1 MNKKILIVDDEKDTV
16 GFLKKGLEREGFQV
30 ICAFGGREAKTKILD
45 QKPDLILLD
54 LVMPDLSGWEV
65 LKWLKEEERLPI
77 PTIIVSAKGELGDM
91 KKGYS
96 LESDTYLIK
105 PVNIADILKSI
116 QIVSSLEVE

>member
-1 MNKKILIVDDEKDTV
+1 MTKKILIVDDEKDTV
-16 GFLKKGLEREGFQV
+16 SFLKKGLEREGFQV
-30 ICAFGGREAKTKILD
+30 ICAFGGREAKAKILD

-96 LESDTYLIK
+96 LEADTYLIK
-105 PVNIADILKSI
+105 PVSIADILKSI